1 MNSRSRILPNPLGRR
16 TLADLDKTDDFQG
29 NTVEILFLESI
40 EVGKDAEISRSS
52 KALSTRKRKY
62 MTNNLEY
69 YL

>member
-1 MNSRSRILPNPLGRR
+1 MNSRSRILPTPLSRR

-62 MTNNLEY
+62 MANNLEY

>member
-40 EVGKDAEISRSS
+40 EVGKDAEISRNS

>member
-16 TLADLDKTDDFQG
+16 TLADLDKTDDFQV

-40 EVGKDAEISRSS
+40 ENGKDAEISRSS
-52 KALSTRKRKY
+52 RALSTRKGKY

>member
-1 MNSRSRILPNPLGRR
+1 MNSRSRILPTPLSRR
-16 TLADLDKTDDFQG
+16 TLADLDKTDDFQV

-40 EVGKDAEISRSS
+40 ENGKDAEISRSS
-52 KALSTRKRKY
+52 RALSTRKGKY